1 MWIKSV
7 LFRRGFTETE
17 QIEKENQEEKEDTT
31 KKQKPQASGV
41 AEQCAVVGGL
51 PGVVGLEQKQKK
63 KAQVENL
70 G

>member
-1 MWIKSV
+1 M
-7 LFRRGFTETE
+7 ETE
-17 QIEKENQEEKEDTT
+17 QIGKENQEEKDDT
-31 KKQKPQASGV
+31 KNKKPQASGV
-41 AEQCAVVGGL
+41 AEQLAVVGGL

>member
-1 MWIKSV
+1 M
-7 LFRRGFTETE
+7 ETE
-17 QIEKENQEEKEDTT
+17 QIGKENQNGKDDT
-31 KKQKPQASGV
+31 KNKKPQASGV
-41 AEQCAVVGGL
+41 AEQLAVVGGL